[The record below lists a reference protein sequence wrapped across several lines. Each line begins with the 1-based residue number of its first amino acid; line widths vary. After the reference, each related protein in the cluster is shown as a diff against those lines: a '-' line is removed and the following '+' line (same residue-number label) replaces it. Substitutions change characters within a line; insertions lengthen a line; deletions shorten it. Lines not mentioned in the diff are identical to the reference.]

1 MEITSPRGRSD
12 CCTRRKI
19 HPRTGHAFSCPPT
32 IRLPFS
38 FSFSLSL
45 FLSRLASSRH
55 DRATRLALCNHRWF
69 SSRDVRERE
78 REKVTVEKF
87 ADSLGEARVSRR
99 GETEIKSKRKRRE
112 RERER
117 EGFVAGI
124 YFSSSIS
131 QAGYRVRDGYLYVC
145 KVIAPGWRTSASA
158 TCRVHLIAKVLL
170 VTLLPP
176 LPIPLSRR
184 LWR

>member
-1 MEITSPRGRSD
+1 M
-12 CCTRRKI
+12 
-19 HPRTGHAFSCPPT
+19 
-32 IRLPFS
+32 
-38 FSFSLSL
+38 
-45 FLSRLASSRH
+45 
-55 DRATRLALCNHRWF
+55 
-69 SSRDVRERE
+69 RERE

-145 KVIAPGWRTSASA
+145 KVIAPG
-158 TCRVHLIAKVLL
+158 
-170 VTLLPP
+170 
-176 LPIPLSRR
+176 
-184 LWR
+184 

>member
-55 DRATRLALCNHRWF
+55 DRATRLALCIIGDFPAATW
-69 SSRDVRERE
+69 ERE
-78 REKVTVEKF
+78 REKKWRSKNSPIHWEKQGCR
-87 ADSLGEARVSRR
+87 DEERQRLNRR
-99 GETEIKSKRKRRE
+99 EKEE
-112 RERER
+112 RERGRER
-117 EGFVAGI
+117 V
-124 YFSSSIS
+124 SSQVFILVHRFPRL
-131 QAGYRVRDGYLYVC
+131 ATVYGM
-145 KVIAPGWRTSASA
+145 A
-158 TCRVHLIAKVLL
+158 TCMYAK
-170 VTLLPP
+170 
-176 LPIPLSRR
+176 
-184 LWR
+184 